1 MLFRSELLSSRG
13 IRYVTFE
20 DWKRIDGEEVVR
32 GKAKGKVR
40 EKFLQLDDFLRL
52 AKQPTV

>member
-1 MLFRSELLSSRG
+1 MPELLRSRG

-20 DWKRIDGEEVVR
+20 DWKRIDAEEVAR

-40 EKFLQLDDFLRL
+40 EKFLQLDDFLSL
-52 AKQPTV
+52 AKPPT